1 MGRCAVPHITNSQQ
15 LTTQPKPTMRS
26 ALLTS
31 LVFLILVLAPL
42 QLRADPPST
51 DAAPTFRIV
60 GYLPD
65 YRIAEI
71 NLDNIKNVTDLMI
84 FSAEPTAEGD
94 LDMSRL
100 KNTDWNKLKTFKDK
114 NHVRLVL
121 CVGGWG
127 RSTHFA
133 SISQSEK
140 LRQRFIESLTR
151 TCLEKNLDGVDFD
164 WEHPKDAAEEL
175 GYAALLSDCHHA
187 FQVHDWSVSVT
198 IAAWQGLHPK
208 AIEAVDH
215 VQVMSYDNPERHSTL
230 QSAKSDIAKLIKDG
244 IPARKLVLGVP
255 FYGRQISNHDRVL
268 TYREIIAKQPKI
280 TGDEFEGYFFNGP
293 KTVEAKTRFALQSKL
308 AGIMIWELGQDAS
321 PPQSLLEVISQTL
334 KN

>member
-1 MGRCAVPHITNSQQ
+1 M
-15 LTTQPKPTMRS
+15 
-26 ALLTS
+26 
-31 LVFLILVLAPL
+31 
-42 QLRADPPST
+42 
-51 DAAPTFRIV
+51 
-60 GYLPD
+60 
-65 YRIAEI
+65 
-71 NLDNIKNVTDLMI
+71 
-84 FSAEPTAEGD
+84 
-94 LDMSRL
+94 
-100 KNTDWNKLKTFKDK
+100 
-114 NHVRLVL
+114 
-121 CVGGWG
+121 
-127 RSTHFA
+127 
-133 SISQSEK
+133 
-140 LRQRFIESLTR
+140 
-151 TCLEKNLDGVDFD
+151 NLDGVDFD
-164 WEHPKDAAEEL
+164 WEHPKDEAEQL
-175 GYAALLSDCHHA
+175 GYAALLSECQQA
-187 FQVHDWSVSVT
+187 FQVHDWTVSVT

-280 TGDEFEGYFFNGP
+280 TGDEFEGYYFNGP

-334 KN
+334 QK